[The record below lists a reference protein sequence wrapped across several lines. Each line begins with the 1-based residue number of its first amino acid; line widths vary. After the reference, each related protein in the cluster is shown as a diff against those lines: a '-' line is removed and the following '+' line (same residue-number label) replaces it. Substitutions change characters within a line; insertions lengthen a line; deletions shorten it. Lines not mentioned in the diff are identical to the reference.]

1 MVQPKVCYFLGAN
14 SPTGFY
20 SLYDQLIDPAVAED
34 IFILKGGAGCGKSSL
49 MRKVGRAMEDKGLA
63 VEYIVCSGDP
73 ESLDGVVIPAL
84 KAAIVD
90 GTAPH
95 VVEPTLP
102 GAVERYVNL
111 GDCYD
116 KKALAAIKGEL
127 RASMAGYKG
136 CYNRTYR
143 CLAAAAQIG
152 DDMRAMMLTPALE
165 ARMAKRAK
173 GILAREVKKTGRA
186 PGKTVQRFLSGVTWQ
201 GVLCNFDT
209 VDAQCK
215 KVYELCDTYGL
226 GHAMLTHLAAG
237 VLAAGYD
244 AVLCPSPLYPDRLEH
259 LLVPELELAFV
270 TSTPALPYDS
280 RPFRRIRLDA
290 MSDAEALRRN
300 RPRLRFSRKVQAA
313 LLDEAVDSLKQAK
326 DMHDGFEAL
335 YNPHVDFPRVYAMA
349 ESIIGELLCR
359 AL

>member
-1 MVQPKVCYFLGAN
+1 MAQPKVCYFLGAN

-49 MRKVGRAMEDKGLA
+49 MRKVARAMEDKGLA

-73 ESLDGVVIPAL
+73 ESLDAILIPAL
-84 KAAIVD
+84 KTAIVD

-127 RASMAGYKG
+127 RASMTGYKG
-136 CYNRTYR
+136 CYNRAYR

-186 PGKTVQRFLSGVTWQ
+186 PGKCVQRFLSGVTWQ

-209 VDAQCK
+209 VDVLCK
-215 KVYELCDTYGL
+215 KVYELCDSYGL
-226 GHAMLTHLAAG
+226 GHVMLTHLAAG
-237 VLAAGYD
+237 AMAAGYD
-244 AVLCPSPLYPDRLEH
+244 TVLCPSPLSPDRMEH
-259 LLVPELELAFV
+259 LLIPELDLAFV
-270 TSTPALPYDS
+270 TSTPNLAYEK
-280 RPFRRIRLDA
+280 RPFRRIRIDA
-290 MSDAEALRRN
+290 MADAELLRHN
-300 RPRLRFSRKVQAA
+300 RPRLRFSRKVHSA
-313 LLDEAVDSLKQAK
+313 LLDEAVDSLAQAK
-326 DMHDGFEAL
+326 AMHDDLEKL
-335 YNPHVDFPRVYAMA
+335 YNPHVDFDRVYTIAG
-349 ESIIGELLCR
+349 SIIGELLER
-359 AL
+359 AV